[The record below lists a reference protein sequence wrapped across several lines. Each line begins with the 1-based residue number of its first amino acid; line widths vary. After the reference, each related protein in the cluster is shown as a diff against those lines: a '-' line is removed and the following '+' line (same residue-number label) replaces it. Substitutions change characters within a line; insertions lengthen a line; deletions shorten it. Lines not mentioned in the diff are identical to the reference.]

1 MNARRRLGLASIA
14 LVTAAALLAPLS
26 PNTASAEGRG
36 FDPANLDTTCKPC
49 DDFYAYA
56 NGGWMKSN
64 PVPGEQA
71 SWGMFDKLYDRN
83 QTQLKQILEE
93 AAANASSPAGS
104 LERKLGDFFA
114 SGMDMARI
122 DANGL
127 TPLGADLARRYELL
141 AAELRELI
149 RKSDWNNRAE
159 ARGSEKVAVRSA
171 ENERNRPFLGG
182 TGEWKVRR
190 LARSCWAIWPGM
202 TASSTPTAAA
212 PGGGASAPAPT
223 KPR

>member
-26 PNTASAEGRG
+26 PSTASADGRG

-56 NGGWMKSN
+56 NGGWMKAN
-64 PVPGEQA
+64 PVPGEQP

-93 AAANASSPAGS
+93 AAANASSREGS

-114 SGMDMARI
+114 SGMD
-122 DANGL
+122 L
-127 TPLGADLARRYELL
+127 S
-141 AAELRELI
+141 LI
-149 RKSDWNNRAE
+149 HIS
-159 ARGSEKVAVRSA
+159 RS
-171 ENERNRPFLGG
+171 R
-182 TGEWKVRR
+182 RR
-190 LARSCWAIWPGM
+190 LARKKTRILGISSR
-202 TASSTPTAAA
+202 TRRSSTRRKRSSTRTCVR
-212 PGGGASAPAPT
+212 SRR
-223 KPR
+223 KCSRR